1 MSRHMR
7 HDKYV
12 CDQDGHMHWAG
23 DTSCRC
29 KLEDGN
35 RSGSLKQNKGC
46 QFLLNS
52 VYIERE
58 RELVLLD

>member
-12 CDQDGHMHWAG
+12 CDQDGHWAG
-23 DTSCRC
+23 DTSYRC

-46 QFLLNS
+46 QLLLNY
-52 VYIERE
+52 VYKERE